1 MRTQDR
7 VREAMAQVEAAV
19 AALAAAARS
28 QDELART
35 AAVDQAEAL
44 LRDLRALAAELE
56 EAAGET

>member
-1 MRTQDR
+1 MATRDR
-7 VREAMAQVEAAV
+7 VREAVGQVEAAV
-19 AALAAAARS
+19 ASLAAAARS